1 MKKILLITLFELWVG
16 TGFTQIIKNP
26 VYDRTDTPSFHVDK
40 IELTEDTTFIY
51 CTYSAEE
58 GSWANISPETY
69 LEDVET
75 GKKYTILGSEGLPFG
90 PTKRDFESNEKCAV
104 RLLFPSIICTN
115 KLNFIENPNESA
127 FNIYGIDLQTS
138 FTSKYTE
145 NDIDKFRKLAE
156 ESENANDCKSAIEY
170 TFNQLEAS
178 KYIYGNNSHD
188 CAYAIYNLTM
198 YYFEINEYEKV
209 IEWGKKA
216 IDILRELPQDS
227 ICLDVLA
234 RTYGNTGK
242 AYIEKKQND
251 IAFDYLE
258 ESLSLRKRL
267 EELKPGYL
275 RNPNFFNF
283 LYGLVQCYFEAN
295 KTEKLISLL
304 NYAKSLCEDLYTKC
318 SDEYLKILSKC
329 VYYYY
334 LIGNIDTALKCAQ
347 EAYTISL
354 ELYKND
360 LGCESTIICVTNL
373 MRLYNHNKDYK
384 STINLGQKHHMLI
397 EYNHDIA
404 ESLSDAYEEL
414 NDWGNAI
421 IFRKNSLALVDSQSV
436 VFYREMDKLSLS
448 YLQNGDYLK
457 SKMLYD
463 KIESMNDSFPI
474 QDSVVYAN
482 ILSHISVLSSKLGD
496 FSKASEYAQKS
507 KHIRYKLLN
516 SNLDDKQ
523 TLYGNYLLSILN
535 VATEMI
541 NSRNDEALSVLNEGI
556 DFINNNKESLNDQ
569 NSLARLISLK
579 GSYYKMKGMLREALA
594 LFDQAS
600 NMQIQN
606 DSQSYIH
613 TLYEKAVTY
622 MLLEDYES
630 AMHVLIGAK
639 EIAESVFGE
648 HHPEYAHI
656 LIRLSATYFRSS
668 NYPQALKFLRD
679 GYEIYKSSYG
689 YYSEKFA
696 LILNNIASIYYSI
709 GEWKKET
716 QLKKEALHILEHI
729 GQNYGVLYSTL
740 CKDVAQYDNDS
751 ILFYFDK
758 AKKGLIICGEENSK
772 AMVGI
777 LQAEA
782 SYYTDIKDTVQAIN
796 CINSAIDIIRKYGGE
811 RSKEYADM
819 HRDLSDI
826 DKHFSLVHAKK
837 AFQLYQKLYNQNS
850 MAYAMSLF
858 DYGKALFLNDNKND
872 SVIYILREAS
882 DIMKSH
888 FRETAYIMPFKDTS
902 KYWNEV
908 LGGIFN
914 HWLPLICNL
923 YNNSNSNQLLYDY
936 LLFSKGLLLSTET
949 NFRKSILNSGADSL
963 IYIYNKYVEIS
974 AILDIQFALPI
985 DVRSAN
991 IDSLLKEKEKYGWQL
1006 SKTLDN
1012 KGFKGFKNYTWEDV
1026 KEQLEESDLAIEFGN
1041 YYTDMNI
1048 IYYALIV
1055 DKHSQFPKLV
1065 KLFDMESIVKIIKKE
1080 MTDPFE
1086 LSNMIWKPIFEDYKN
1101 VENVY
1106 FSPNGILNMYGIEY
1120 LPISKFDSDT
1130 LNFYRL
1136 SSTKVLC
1143 EMRGNGNIKNA
1154 ILYGGINYNLTKSE
1168 KEELGEYDFSDS
1180 YKELTRSISMRG
1192 DFEPLQNSEEE
1203 VNAISNL
1210 LISNGIKCE
1219 LYKCDIAT
1227 EKSLKMLS
1235 GKPVGVLHLATHGMY
1250 IDVSETRKKIRDNM
1264 QFVILDD
1271 SAEKEEKALSRSF
1284 LVMSGGNQLIHRDSV
1299 SHAGDDGI
1307 LTALEI
1313 SHLNFKYLDIVVL
1326 SACQSAL
1333 GDITSD
1339 GVYGL
1344 QRGFKKA
1351 GANTILMSLDKVDDE
1366 ATKILM
1372 VEFYRNL
1379 MSGKTKHQSLKDA
1392 QKYLRSV
1399 ENGKYDDPKY
1409 WASFIL
1415 LDGLN

>member
-1 MKKILLITLFELWVG
+1 MRWFSA
-16 TGFTQIIKNP
+16 IIVFLYNFICSAQVIENP
-26 VYDRTDTPSFHVDK
+26 VFDRTDVPSFHIDK
-40 IELTEDTTFIY
+40 IEITKDTTFVY
-51 CTYSAEE
+51 CTYYAEE

-90 PTKRDFESNEKCAV
+90 PTKRDFESNQKCDV
-104 RLLFPSIICTN
+104 RLLFPSIFDAT

-127 FNIYGIDLQTS
+127 FNIWGIDLQMS
-138 FTSKYTE
+138 FTSQFTVS
-145 NDIDKFRKLAE
+145 DIDKFRKLAK

-170 TFNQLEAS
+170 TFKQLESS
-178 KYIYGNNSHD
+178 KFFYGNKSTP
-188 CAYAIYNLTM
+188 CAYAMYNLTM
-198 YYFEINEYEKV
+198 FYFEVKEYDKV
-209 IEWGKKA
+209 IEWGDKT
-216 IDILRELPQDS
+216 IDILNSLPSDS
-227 ICLDVLA
+227 LNLDVIA
-234 RTYGNTGK
+234 RTYGNIGK
-242 AYIEKKQND
+242 AYIKKKQND
-251 IAFDYLE
+251 IAFDILE

-360 LGCESTIICVTNL
+360 LGCEPTIICVTNL

-436 VFYREMDKLSLS
+436 VFYREMDKLSSLYMS
-448 YLQNGDYLK
+448 NGDYLK

-482 ILSHISVLSSKLGD
+482 ILSHISVLSSNLGN

-516 SNLDDKQ
+516 SNLNDKQ

-541 NSRNDEALSVLNEGI
+541 NSRNDDAISVLNEGV
-556 DFINNNKESLNDQ
+556 DFINNNKESLNYQ
-569 NSLARLISLK
+569 NLLARLISLK
-579 GSYYKMKGMLREALA
+579 GSYYKMKGLFREALV

-600 NMQIQN
+600 NMQIQD
-606 DSQSYIH
+606 DSLDYIQ
-613 TLYEKAVTY
+613 TLYQKAETH
-622 MLLEDYES
+622 MSLNDYDS
-630 AMHVLIGAK
+630 AMQVLVKAK
-639 EIAESVFGE
+639 EIAESVVGE
-648 HHPEYAHI
+648 HHPTYASI
-656 LIRLSATYFRSS
+656 LNILAVLNYYYS
-668 NYPQALKFLRD
+668 NYSQSLKFIRD
-679 GYEIYKSSYG
+679 SYEIYKASYG
-689 YYSEKFA
+689 YYSKQFA
-696 LILNNIASIYYSI
+696 IILNNLASTYSSI
-709 GEWKKET
+709 GEWQKER

-729 GQNYGVLYSTL
+729 DQNYGILYSTL
-740 CKDVAQYDNDS
+740 CKDVAPYDNDS

-758 AKKGLIICGEENSK
+758 AKKGLVLCGEENSK
-772 AMVGI
+772 TMVAI

-796 CINSAIDIIRKYGGE
+796 CINAAIDIIRKYGGE
-811 RSKEYADM
+811 RSIEYAHM
-819 HRDLSDI
+819 YNELSNI
-826 DKHFSLVHAKK
+826 DKHFSLEHAEK
-837 AFQLYQKLYNQNS
+837 AFQLYQKLYNRNS
-850 MAYAMSLF
+850 MAYALSMF
-858 DYGKALFLNDNKND
+858 DYGKALFLNDNKTD
-872 SVIYILREAS
+872 SVIYLLQEAS
-882 DIMKSH
+882 DIMKAH
-888 FRETAYIMPFKDTS
+888 FRENAYIMPFKDTS
-902 KYWNEV
+902 TYWNEV
-908 LGGIFN
+908 LGVIFN
-914 HWLPLICNL
+914 HWLPLICSS

-949 NFRKSILNSGADSL
+949 NFRKSILTSGDDSL
-963 IYIYNKYVEIS
+963 INIYKKFVEIS
-974 AILDIQFALPI
+974 AILDFQFSLPTNI
-985 DVRSAN
+985 RSAN
-991 IDSLLKEKEKYGWQL
+991 IDSFLKDKEKYDWQL
-1006 SKTLDN
+1006 SKILNN
-1012 KGFKGFKNYTWEDV
+1012 KGFQSLKNYTWVDV
-1026 KEQLEESDLAIEFGN
+1026 KEQLKEKDLAVEFGN
-1041 YYTDMNI
+1041 YYTDTNI

-1055 DKHSQFPKLV
+1055 DKHSHFPKLV
-1065 KLFDMESIVKIIKKE
+1065 KLFDMESIIQLIKKE
-1080 MTDPFE
+1080 MTDPLE
-1086 LSNMIWKPIFEDYKN
+1086 LSNLIWKPIFEDYTN

-1120 LPISKFDSDT
+1120 LPINKFDSDT

-1154 ILYGGINYNLTKSE
+1154 ILYGGINYNLAQSE

-1180 YKELTRSISMRG
+1180 YKELTRSICMRG

-1210 LISNGIKCE
+1210 LISNGVKCE

-1227 EKSLKMLS
+1227 EKSLKLLS

-1250 IDVSETRKKIRDNM
+1250 IDASETRKKISDNM

-1284 LVMSGGNQLIHRDSV
+1284 LVMSGGNQLVHRDSV
-1299 SHAGDDGI
+1299 LHAGDDGI

-1333 GDITSD
+1333 GDITSE
-1339 GVYGL
+1339 GIYGL

-1379 MSGKTKHQSLKDA
+1379 MTGKTKHQSLKDA

-1399 ENGKYDDPKY
+1399 ENRKYDDSKY

>member
-1 MKKILLITLFELWVG
+1 MRILFIIIAVIYSLISR
-16 TGFTQIIKNP
+16 TQVIENP
-26 VYDRTDTPSFHVDK
+26 VFDRTDVPSFHVDK
-40 IELTEDTTFIY
+40 IEVTKDTTFVY
-51 CTYSAEE
+51 CSYYAEE

-75 GKKYTILGSEGLPFG
+75 GKKYTILRSEGLPFG
-90 PTKRDFESNEKCAV
+90 PAKRDFESNEKCDV
-104 RLLFPSIICTN
+104 KLLFPSIFDAT

-127 FNIYGIDLQTS
+127 FNIWGIDLQMS
-138 FTSKYTE
+138 FTSQFTVS
-145 NDIDKFRKLAE
+145 DIDKFRKLAK

-170 TFNQLEAS
+170 TFKQLESS
-178 KYIYGNNSHD
+178 KFFYGNKSTP
-188 CAYAIYNLTM
+188 CACAMYNLTM
-198 YYFEINEYEKV
+198 FYFEVKEYDKV
-209 IEWGKKA
+209 IEWGDKT
-216 IDILRELPQDS
+216 IDILNSLPSDS
-227 ICLDVLA
+227 LNLDVIA
-234 RTYGNTGK
+234 RTYGNIGA
-242 AYIEKKQND
+242 AYIKKKQND
-251 IAFDYLE
+251 IAFDNLE

-267 EELKPGYL
+267 GELKSGYL
-275 RNPNFFNF
+275 RNSNFFNF
-283 LYGLVQCYFEAN
+283 LNGLVKCYFEAN
-295 KTEKLISLL
+295 KIEKLFSLL
-304 NYAKSLCEDLYTKC
+304 DYSKSLCEELYTKC

-334 LIGNIDTALKCAQ
+334 LIGDIDTALKYAQ
-347 EAYTISL
+347 EAYSVSL
-354 ELYKND
+354 ELYNNLD
-360 LGCESTIICVTNL
+360 SEAIQNCVTNL
-373 MRLYNHNKDYK
+373 MRLYNYKKNYK
-384 STINLGQKHHMLI
+384 STIKLGQKHHMLT

-404 ESLSDAYEEL
+404 ESLSDAYEKL
-414 NDWGNAI
+414 NDWENAI
-421 IFRKNSLALVDSQSV
+421 LFRKNSLALVDSLSV
-436 VFYREMDKLSLS
+436 AFYREMDQLSIL
-448 YLQNGDYLK
+448 YFDKGDYLN

-463 KIESMNDSFPI
+463 KIERMNDSFPI

-482 ILSHISVLSSKLGD
+482 ILSHISVLYSKLGV
-496 FSKASEYAQKS
+496 STKASEYALKS
-507 KHIRYKLLN
+507 KHVRYKLL
-516 SNLDDKQ
+516 SSSIDDKE

-541 NSRNDEALSVLNEGI
+541 NCRNVDAISVLNEGI
-556 DFINNNKESLNDQ
+556 DFINNNKERIDNQ
-569 NSLARLISLK
+569 NALARIISLK
-579 GSYYKMKGMLREALA
+579 GSYYKMKGLFREALV

-600 NMQIQN
+600 FMQIQN
-606 DSQSYIH
+606 DSLNCIQ
-613 TLYEKAVTY
+613 TLYEKADTH
-622 MLLEDYES
+622 MFLNDYDS
-630 AMHVLIGAK
+630 AMQVLVKAK
-639 EIAESVFGE
+639 EIAESVVGE
-648 HHPEYAHI
+648 HHPTYAQI
-656 LIRLSATYFRSS
+656 LIKLAFLNYYYS
-668 NYPQALKFLRD
+668 NYSQSLKFIRD
-679 GYEIYKSSYG
+679 SYEIYKASYG
-689 YYSEKFA
+689 YYSKQFA
-696 LILNNIASIYYSI
+696 IILNNLASTYSSI
-709 GEWKKET
+709 GEWQKER

-729 GQNYGVLYSTL
+729 DQNYGILYSTL
-740 CKDVAQYDNDS
+740 CKDVAPYDNDS

-758 AKKGLIICGEENSK
+758 AKKGLVLCGEENSK
-772 AMVGI
+772 TMVAI

-796 CINSAIDIIRKYGGE
+796 CINAAIDIIRKYGGE
-811 RSKEYADM
+811 RSIEYADM
-819 HRDLSDI
+819 HRKLSYI
-826 DKHFSLVHAKK
+826 DKQFSLEHAKK

-858 DYGKALFLNDNKND
+858 DYGEALFLNENKTD
-872 SVIYILREAS
+872 SVIYLLQEAS
-882 DIMKSH
+882 DIMKAH
-888 FRETAYIMPFKDTS
+888 FRENAYIMPFKDTS
-902 KYWNEV
+902 TYWNEV
-908 LGGIFN
+908 LGVIFN
-914 HWLPLICNL
+914 HWLPLICSS

-949 NFRKSILNSGADSL
+949 NFRKSILNSGDDSL
-963 IYIYNKYVEIS
+963 INIYKKFVEIS
-974 AILDIQFALPI
+974 AILDIQFSLPTNI
-985 DVRSAN
+985 RSAN
-991 IDSLLKEKEKYGWQL
+991 IDSFLKDKEKYDWQL
-1006 SKTLDN
+1006 SKILNN
-1012 KGFKGFKNYTWEDV
+1012 KGFQSLKNYTWVDV
-1026 KEQLEESDLAIEFGN
+1026 KEQLKEKDLAVEFGN

-1065 KLFDMESIVKIIKKE
+1065 KLFDMESIIKLIKKE
-1080 MTDPFE
+1080 MTDPLE
-1086 LSNMIWKPIFEDYKN
+1086 LSNLIWKPIFEDYTN

-1154 ILYGGINYNLTKSE
+1154 ILYGGINYNLAQSE

-1180 YKELTRSISMRG
+1180 YKELTRSICMRG

-1203 VNAISNL
+1203 VNAISDL

-1227 EKSLKMLS
+1227 EKSLKLLA

-1250 IDVSETRKKIRDNM
+1250 IDVSETSKKISDNM

-1284 LVMSGGNQLIHRDSV
+1284 LVMSGGNQLVHRDSV

-1313 SHLNFKYLDIVVL
+1313 SHLNFEYLDIVVL

-1333 GDITSD
+1333 GDITSE
-1339 GVYGL
+1339 GIYGL

-1379 MSGKTKHQSLKDA
+1379 MNGKTKYQSLRDA

-1399 ENGKYDDPKY
+1399 DNGKYDDPKY
-1409 WASFIL
+1409 WASFIM